1 MHRGLL
7 LVFSVMICANIFA
20 QTDTAYARQCSALRE
35 IVYQSSQDAFKNIL
49 DTRLRGSS
57 GYQVNGAWTFSNEH
71 YSTTLPWEGAAST
84 LIEHSTDS
92 RDSTET
98 ESWQYLATF
107 ASTPYRTVAT
117 KLYEQVV
124 SQINDCVLP
133 LTDSISVNLQ
143 PIDPID
149 LPANKPDNLTD
160 AYLFVFPKEAAATK
174 ETSIMVGLERVRNG
188 YKVMLMVELLE
199 EKRKQ

>member
-1 MHRGLL
+1 MLRSAFIVIAL
-7 LVFSVMICANIFA
+7 LVAASVFA
-20 QTDTAYARQCSALRE
+20 QQDTVYPKQCSALRE
-35 IVYQSSQDAFKNIL
+35 IVYQSGQQAFKNIL

-71 YSTTLPWEGAAST
+71 YSTTLPWTGAANT

-98 ESWQYLATF
+98 ESWQYIATF
-107 ASTPYRTVAT
+107 ASTPYRTVAV

-124 SQINDCVLP
+124 DQINDCLLP
-133 LTDSISVNLQ
+133 LNDSISVNLQ
-143 PIDPID
+143 PIDPDD

-160 AYLFVFPKEAAATK
+160 AYLFVFPREANASK
-174 ETSIMVGLERVRNG
+174 ETSIMVGLERVRRG
-188 YKVMLMVELLE
+188 YQVLLMVELLE